1 MGKLFGKEAFKMQF
15 NVPKYVLSV
24 DENVKTGGEV
34 LISYVGKE
42 ELKSSTVVSALVLV
56 EVRV

>member
-15 NVPKYVLSV
+15 NVPEYVLSV

>member
-24 DENVKTGGEV
+24 DENVKTGGEA

>member
-1 MGKLFGKEAFKMQF
+1 MQF

-24 DENVKTGGEV
+24 DENVKTGGEA